1 MASSRIAA
9 TDRTANG
16 MVLTPEGELESQ
28 GFRVFG
34 YFRWQAQVA
43 LAA

>member
-1 MASSRIAA
+1 
-9 TDRTANG
+9 

-43 LAA
+43 VAA